1 MPNYKRRGVP
11 PSLLWL
17 TVRHNSVRVVVSD
30 GFGRV
35 SFSPHAPP
43 QRLAPMKLDS
53 HLGSMKL
60 GPAAFHHPA
69 IIAKFRNP
77 SSEMEDRIIPMLRS
91 CACFAQ
97 LKRVHAR
104 IVVSALSQSC
114 YLATRIISVYS
125 AGGRLDYAALVF
137 HHVEEP
143 NAFLYNE
150 MIRTYAKK
158 SHFVEAIG
166 LYKQMVRQDH
176 VFADGFTYPFVIKA
190 CAGLPVLDLGRQ
202 VHARVSRSGLGSNS
216 IIQNSLIEMY
226 TKCDDLIGA
235 HCLFDEMAERD
246 VISWNMLITAH
257 ARLGQM
263 RKARALFDTMPKRSV
278 VSWTALI
285 SGYTS
290 IGCYSD
296 AIEVFHKMQLE
307 GLEPDDVS
315 IVSVLPAC
323 AHLGALELGKWIH
336 AFCNKHKLLEKTF
349 VCNALME
356 MYAKCGSIDQAH
368 QLFED
373 MRERDV
379 ISWST
384 MIGGLATHGRAPDA
398 IKLFVEMEEKD
409 KRVRPNCITFLGLL
423 SACSHAGLVDE
434 GLWYFESMKKVY
446 GIDPDIEHYGCMVDL
461 LGRAGCIRR
470 AVELIDGMPFPPDAS
485 IWGSLLCACRIHGD
499 VEMAVKATERL
510 LELEPEDTGNYVMLS
525 NIYAA
530 AGRWDGVAKM
540 RKLVRSRKMKKTP
553 GCSSIEVNNAVRE
566 FMAGDE
572 TNPHFV
578 ELCQMLDLLA
588 SELMSSPTPRAT
600 PTSMAEQTSSVDLRQ
615 EEEVFIAEH
624 STQKGGL
631 R

>member
-1 MPNYKRRGVP
+1 
-11 PSLLWL
+11 
-17 TVRHNSVRVVVSD
+17 
-30 GFGRV
+30 
-35 SFSPHAPP
+35 SPILPRFVAHGMRIPT
-43 QRLAPMKLDS
+43 R
-53 HLGSMKL
+53 
-60 GPAAFHHPA
+60 AA
-69 IIAKFRNP
+69 R
-77 SSEMEDRIIPMLRS
+77 EMEDHIMPMLRS
-91 CACFAQ
+91 CPCFAE

-114 YLATRIISVYS
+114 YLATQMISVCS
-125 AGGRLDYAALVF
+125 AGGRLEYATLVF
-137 HHVEEP
+137 DHVEEP

-150 MIRTYAKK
+150 MIRTYAKN
-158 SHFVEAIG
+158 SHFLEAIG

-190 CAGLPVLDLGRQ
+190 CAGLPVLHLGRQ
-202 VHARVSRSGLGSNS
+202 VHARVSKSGLGSNS

-226 TKCDDLIGA
+226 TKCDYLVDA

-246 VISWNMLITAH
+246 VISWNMMITAH
-257 ARLGQM
+257 ARSGQM

-296 AIEVFHKMQLE
+296 AIKVFHRMQSE
-307 GLEPDDVS
+307 GLEPDDIS

-336 AFCNKHKLLEKTF
+336 AFCNKRKLLEKTF
-349 VCNALME
+349 ICNALME

-373 MRERDV
+373 MRDRDV

-384 MIGGLATHGRAPDA
+384 MIGGLATHGRALDA
-398 IKLFVEMEEKD
+398 IKLFVEMEEEKD

-434 GLWYFESMKKVY
+434 GLWYFEAMKKVY
-446 GIDPDIEHYGCMVDL
+446 GLDPDIEHYGCMVGL
-461 LGRAGCIRR
+461 LSRAGCIRR
-470 AVELIDGMPFPPDAS
+470 AVELVDGMPFPPDVS

-499 VEMAVKATERL
+499 VETAVKATERL

-553 GCSSIEVNNAVRE
+553 GCSSIEVDNAVHE
-566 FMAGDE
+566 FIAGDE

-578 ELCQMLDLLA
+578 DVCQMLDLLA
-588 SELMSSPTPRAT
+588 SELTRSPRST
-600 PTSMAEQTSSVDLRQ
+600 AERTSSVDLCQ
-615 EEEVFIAEH
+615 EEEEVFY
-624 STQKGGL
+624 S
-631 R
+631 

>member
-11 PSLLWL
+11 PSLLWH

-30 GFGRV
+30 GFGGV

-77 SSEMEDRIIPMLRS
+77 SSFRRPRNEDSHPCCQRNGRPHHPDAKELRL
-91 CACFAQ
+91 F
-97 LKRVHAR
+97 RG
-104 IVVSALSQSC
+104 
-114 YLATRIISVYS
+114 T
-125 AGGRLDYAALVF
+125 
-137 HHVEEP
+137 EESP
-143 NAFLYNE
+143 RSHCGLCPLPK
-150 MIRTYAKK
+150 TYAKK

-600 PTSMAEQTSSVDLRQ
+600 TTSMAEQTSSVDLRQ

>member
-1 MPNYKRRGVP
+1 MRIPTR
-11 PSLLWL
+11 
-17 TVRHNSVRVVVSD
+17 
-30 GFGRV
+30 
-35 SFSPHAPP
+35 
-43 QRLAPMKLDS
+43 
-53 HLGSMKL
+53 
-60 GPAAFHHPA
+60 AA
-69 IIAKFRNP
+69 R
-77 SSEMEDRIIPMLRS
+77 EMEDRVMPMLRS

-97 LKRVHAR
+97 LKRAHAR

-114 YLATRIISVYS
+114 YLATQIISVCNAS
-125 AGGRLDYAALVF
+125 ARLDYAALVF
-137 HHVEEP
+137 GHVAEP

-150 MIRTYAKK
+150 MIRTYAKNGR
-158 SHFVEAIG
+158 FVEAIG
-166 LYKQMVRQDH
+166 VYKQMVRQDH
-176 VFADGFTYPFVIKA
+176 VSADGFTYPFVIKA
-190 CAGLPVLDLGRQ
+190 CAGLPALDLGRQ
-202 VHARVSRSGLGSNS
+202 VHARVSRSGSGSNS
-216 IIQNSLIEMY
+216 IIQNSLMEMY
-226 TKCDDLIGA
+226 TKCDVLIDA

-257 ARLGQM
+257 ARLGRM
-263 RKARALFDTMPKRSV
+263 RKARALFDAMPTRSV

-290 IGCYSD
+290 IGCHSD
-296 AIEVFHKMQLE
+296 AIEVFHRMQLE
-307 GLEPDDVS
+307 GLEPDGIS

-336 AFCNKHKLLEKTF
+336 AFCNKHRLLEKTF

-384 MIGGLATHGRAPDA
+384 MIGGLATHGRAHDA

-434 GLWYFESMKKVY
+434 GEWYFESMKKVY

-470 AVELIDGMPFPPDAS
+470 AVELMDGMPFPPDAS

-499 VEMAVKATERL
+499 VETAAKATERL
-510 LELEPEDTGNYVMLS
+510 LELEPEDTGNYVLLS

-553 GCSSIEVNNAVRE
+553 GCSSIEVDNAVHE
-566 FMAGDE
+566 FVAGDE
-572 TNPHFV
+572 TSPHFV
-578 ELCQMLDLLA
+578 EMCRMLDLLA
-588 SELMSSPTPRAT
+588 SEISSSPTPRTTA
-600 PTSMAEQTSSVDLRQ
+600 SMTEQTSPVDLCREE
-615 EEEVFIAEH
+615 EEEV
-624 STQKGGL
+624 
-631 R
+631 

>member
-11 PSLLWL
+11 PSLLWH
-17 TVRHNSVRVVVSD
+17 TVRHNSVRLVVSD
-30 GFGRV
+30 GFGGV

-540 RKLVRSRKMKKTP
+540 RKLVRSRKMTKMP

-600 PTSMAEQTSSVDLRQ
+600 TTSMAEQTSSVDLRQ